1 MNYKLIRGFHDIL
14 PEQIKRWHFIE
25 NAARE
30 IFESY
35 GFNEIRLPVLE
46 LTDIYMTGIGDTT
59 DIVEKE
65 MYTFD
70 DRDGS
75 SLTLR
80 PEGTAG
86 VVRSFIENSFYKKS
100 PTSKFYYMGPMFRH
114 ERPQKG
120 RYRGFNQIGC
130 EYFGSGNA
138 GADAEIIAMLW
149 YFFQK
154 IGFNNTVAIEINS
167 IGDDESRNNYKS
179 ALINFLS
186 PFEERLC
193 DQCRRKLNT
202 NPLRILDCK
211 NESCKDIT
219 TDAPKITDYLS
230 DSSNGHFKKL
240 IQILEDLSIPFTV
253 NDKIVRGLDYYT
265 ETVFEFTTDK
275 LGSQN
280 AVAAGGRYNN
290 LVEKMGGPAI
300 PATGFALGLER
311 IILLHEQ
318 ISEDTF
324 NFPTDIFIAWIGDES
339 FVQAMKLAIELRNRG
354 NSVFIEHDSK
364 SIKSQLK
371 RSNRLDSAF
380 TIIIGYEELQNG
392 RVTIR
397 NMRESTEESIDLKDT
412 DKLYNYF
419 T

>member
-1 MNYKLIRGFHDIL
+1 MKYKIIRGFHDIL
-14 PEQIKRWHFIE
+14 PGEIERWHFIE

-30 IFESY
+30 VFESY
-35 GFNEIRLPVLE
+35 GFNELRLPVIE
-46 LTDIYMTGIGDTT
+46 STDIYCTGIGDTT

-70 DRDGS
+70 DRDGA

-100 PTSKFYYMGPMFRH
+100 PVSRFYYIGPMFRH

-130 EYFGSGNA
+130 EFFGSANA
-138 GADAEIIAMLW
+138 AADAEIILMLW

-154 IGFNNTVAIEINS
+154 IGFTDSVKIEINS
-167 IGDDESRNNYKS
+167 IGDEESRNNFKT
-179 ALINFLS
+179 ALVKYLT
-186 PFEERLC
+186 PLQEGLC
-193 DQCRRKLNT
+193 DQCKRKLVT

-211 NESCKDIT
+211 NKSCKDIT
-219 TDAPKITDYLS
+219 KEAPKITDYLS
-230 DSSNGHFKKL
+230 DSSSLHFKML
-240 IQILEDLSIPFTV
+240 IQILGELSVPYTI

-290 LVEKMGGPAI
+290 LVEKMGGPST

-311 IILLHEQ
+311 IVLLHEQ
-318 ISEDTF
+318 ISDEEF
-324 NFPTDIFIAWIGDES
+324 KFLTDVYIAWIGEDT
-339 FVQAMKLAIELRNRG
+339 FIPAMKIATDLRIRG
-354 NSVFIEHDSK
+354 KSVYIEHDSK

-371 RSNRLDSAF
+371 RANKLGAGY
-380 TIIIGYEELQNG
+380 TVIIGEVELKSA
-392 RVTIR
+392 RITVR
-397 NMRESTEESIDLKDT
+397 NMRESSEESIGIT
-412 DKLYNYF
+412 DIESLFNYI

>member
-1 MNYKLIRGFHDIL
+1 MKYKIIRGFHDIL
-14 PEQIKRWHFIE
+14 PGEIERWHFIE

-30 IFESY
+30 VFESY
-35 GFNEIRLPVLE
+35 GFNELRLPVIE
-46 LTDIYMTGIGDTT
+46 STDIYCTGIGDTT

-100 PTSKFYYMGPMFRH
+100 PVSRFYYIGPMFRH

-130 EYFGSGNA
+130 EFFGSANA
-138 GADAEIIAMLW
+138 AADAEIILMLW

-154 IGFNNTVAIEINS
+154 IGFTDSVKIEINS
-167 IGDDESRNNYKS
+167 IGDEESRNNFKT
-179 ALINFLS
+179 ALVKYLT
-186 PFEERLC
+186 PLQEGLC
-193 DQCRRKLNT
+193 DQCKRKLVT

-211 NESCKDIT
+211 NERCKDIT
-219 TDAPKITDYLS
+219 KEAPKITDYLS
-230 DSSNGHFKKL
+230 ESSSLHFKML
-240 IQILEDLSIPFTV
+240 IQILGELSVPYTI

-290 LVEKMGGPAI
+290 LVEKMGGPST

-311 IILLHEQ
+311 IVLLHEQ
-318 ISEDTF
+318 ITDEEFKFLTDVYVAWIGEDTF
-324 NFPTDIFIAWIGDES
+324 IP
-339 FVQAMKLAIELRNRG
+339 AMKIATDLRIRG
-354 NSVFIEHDSK
+354 KSVYIEHDSK

-371 RSNRLDSAF
+371 RANKLGAGY
-380 TIIIGYEELQNG
+380 TVIIGEVELKSA
-392 RVTIR
+392 RITVR
-397 NMRESTEESIDLKDT
+397 NMRESSEESIGITDT
-412 DKLYNYF
+412 ESLFNYI